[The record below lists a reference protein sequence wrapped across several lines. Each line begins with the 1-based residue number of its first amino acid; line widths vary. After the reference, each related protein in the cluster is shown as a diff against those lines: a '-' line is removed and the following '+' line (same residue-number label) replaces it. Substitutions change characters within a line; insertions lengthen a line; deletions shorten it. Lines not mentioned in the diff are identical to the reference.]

1 MKTGENSH
9 VETAPITHYR
19 SGLRRPGRRRVWV
32 GYQWASRLAKRHNVT
47 LLTYH
52 KRDKLPASRQLSGLR
67 VIEWA
72 DPIILGRSERFNSL
86 FKPGYVPFYF
96 KARRWLNRAL
106 AKGEHFDLGH
116 QPLPVAMRYPS
127 PLAGFGIP
135 YVIGPVGGSLEA
147 PDGFR
152 SKRDTA
158 PWYEGLRKLDRLRMR
173 VDPLLRQ
180 TYEEASCVI
189 GIGSYVRGFLADRPL
204 RRFEIMS
211 ETAIEELP
219 PEVDRSSWGGP
230 VRLLYVGRL
239 VRTKGARDAIGA
251 FDFLRDLS
259 VRLDI
264 VGDGFD
270 RTACE
275 KLTSE
280 LGLTDRV
287 IFHGRTP
294 RIEVDQ
300 FYRLADIFIFP
311 SYREPGG
318 NVIFEALGWG
328 LPLVVTPIG
337 GPGAVVDDTCG
348 LRVVPH
354 TPEQFARDL
363 AVAIRRLVES
373 RELRSTLGKGAR
385 QRAAEIGLW
394 DAKLDRVDSIY
405 EEVLSDQ
412 TN

>member
-1 MKTGENSH
+1 MAQRLRLLLIAPSCDGQDVGE
-9 VETAPITHYR
+9 A
-19 SGLRRPGRRRVWV
+19 WV
-32 GYQWASRLAKRHNVT
+32 GYQWASRLAKRHDVT

-52 KRDKLPASRQLSGLR
+52 KRGRRPASRQLSGLR

-72 DPIILGRSERFNSL
+72 DPIILGRVRTFQQH

-96 KARRWLNRAL
+96 KARRWLRHAL
-106 AKGEHFDLGH
+106 ARGSTLTSPINLCRSQCVIRARSQVLEFPMLLGLLAEASKHPTAFDQNGTRR
-116 QPLPVAMRYPS
+116 PGMKAFGNWTS
-127 PLAGFGIP
+127 CGCGF
-135 YVIGPVGGSLEA
+135 
-147 PDGFR
+147 
-152 SKRDTA
+152 
-158 PWYEGLRKLDRLRMR
+158 
-173 VDPLLRQ
+173 DPLLRQ

-189 GIGSYVRGFLADRPL
+189 GIGSYVRDFLADRSL

-219 PEVDRSSWGGP
+219 PEVDRSCRGGP

-239 VRTKGARDAIGA
+239 VRTKGARDAICA

-294 RIEVDQ
+294 RD
-300 FYRLADIFIFP
+300 
-311 SYREPGG
+311 
-318 NVIFEALGWG
+318 
-328 LPLVVTPIG
+328 
-337 GPGAVVDDTCG
+337 
-348 LRVVPH
+348 
-354 TPEQFARDL
+354 
-363 AVAIRRLVES
+363 
-373 RELRSTLGKGAR
+373 
-385 QRAAEIGLW
+385 
-394 DAKLDRVDSIY
+394 
-405 EEVLSDQ
+405 
-412 TN
+412 